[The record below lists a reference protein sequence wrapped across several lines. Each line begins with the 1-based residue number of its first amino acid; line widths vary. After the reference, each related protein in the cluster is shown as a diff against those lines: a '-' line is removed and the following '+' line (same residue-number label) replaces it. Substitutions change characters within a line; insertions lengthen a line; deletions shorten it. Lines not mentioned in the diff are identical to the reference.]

1 MGALKGETIHMTR
14 ALWLATTMLVAAP
27 FTAAA
32 QTAAPTSAAEAP
44 VPTGPA
50 SQAPAVDAVQQGV
63 LIFDPA
69 FFASSRPN
77 TALDMIARL
86 PGFSFDS
93 GDSDTR
99 GFAGAAGNVLINGDR
114 PSSKSDSLDDIL
126 SRISAAGVERIEL
139 IRGGAPGIDMRG
151 RSVVANVVL
160 TRTVQVETVLEANVY
175 TYPDG
180 YLGPV
185 LSGSWSRREG
195 DDQMEV
201 SFSATTDRTDG
212 TGDGYRR
219 RYSPSGVLIQ
229 EAELDRYDRF
239 RNLSGAAAW
248 QGRRG
253 GGLLRVNGVLGW
265 GEEIDSIDT
274 LIRAGTGRD
283 ERSENEGQEV
293 QAELGANWAR
303 PFGERFEL
311 ELTALQRYEADDDQS
326 RSISGLETAVFG
338 GETTEGE
345 TIGRAVLRFRQSDR
359 WAFEGGGEAAYNFLD
374 SATTYAEN
382 GVPIALPSASVKVE
396 ELRGELF
403 GQTTWRP
410 SPRLTVEAALRVE
423 VSEISQS
430 GDTDLSETFVY
441 PKPRVQLTWTPIAD
455 HQLRLRVEREVGQLD
470 FGDFTASADIDLNQ
484 VEGGNPELEPAKAWA
499 LEAVYER
506 RFWGEGALT
515 LTAVYKRWE
524 DLIDVIPLA
533 GGFEAVGNIGEG
545 ESSYQQA
552 VLTLPMDRLG
562 LSNARLSARAT
573 FNQSSVTDPLTGEDR
588 RFSDQIAFGCGVE
601 FNQDLRGGRW
611 SWGFEHG
618 CNLDDPV
625 EYRIR
630 EVRYYE
636 DEPFVTVHGQWKP
649 RPDLT
654 LRIDVGNATDR
665 ESRRQRFVHSGP
677 RDTAPLSFR
686 EERGQSATPWV
697 FFQMRKTL

>member
-1 MGALKGETIHMTR
+1 MTK
-14 ALWLATTMLVAAP
+14 ALWLATTMLVSAP
-27 FTAAA
+27 LTAAA
-32 QTAAPTSAAEAP
+32 QTTGQGAAPTSAAEAP

-50 SQAPAVDAVQQGV
+50 GQAPAFDAAQQGV
-63 LIFDPA
+63 LVFEPA
-69 FFASSRPN
+69 FFAGSSPN

-86 PGFSFDS
+86 PGFGFDS

-99 GFAGAAGNVLINGDR
+99 GFAGAAGNVLIDGDR
-114 PSSKSDSLDDIL
+114 PSSKSDSLDRIL
-126 SRISAAGVERIEL
+126 QRISADSVERIEL

-151 RSVVANVVL
+151 RSVVANIVL
-160 TRTVQVETVLEANVY
+160 KRTVQIQTVLEANVY

-185 LSGSWSRREG
+185 VNASWSRREG
-195 DDQMEV
+195 EDQLEA
-201 SFSATTDRTDG
+201 SSSATTDRTDG

-219 RYSPSGVLIQ
+219 RYNAAGALIQ
-229 EAELDRYDRF
+229 DAELDRYDRF
-239 RNLSGAAAW
+239 RNISGTAAW

-265 GEEIDSIDT
+265 GESIDSIDT
-274 LIRAGTGRD
+274 IIRSGTGRN
-283 ERSENEGQEV
+283 ERSENEGEEV
-293 QAELGANWAR
+293 QAELGANWSR
-303 PFGERFEL
+303 SLGDRTEL
-311 ELTALQRYEADDDQS
+311 ELTALQRYEADDDLS
-326 RSISGLETAVFG
+326 RSISGSNTAVFG
-338 GETTEGE
+338 GDSTEGE

-374 SATTYAEN
+374 SQTTYAEN

-396 ELRGELF
+396 ELRGEVF

-410 SPRLTVEAALRVE
+410 NPKLTIEAGLRVE

-430 GDTDLSETFVY
+430 GDSDLSETFVY

-455 HQLRLRVEREVGQLD
+455 HQLRLRFEREVGQLD

-524 DLIDVIPLA
+524 DLIDVIPLV

-545 ESSYQQA
+545 SSSYQQIQ
-552 VLTLPMDRLG
+552 VTLPMDRLG

-573 FNQSSVTDPLTGEDR
+573 VNQSSVTDALTGEDR
-588 RFSDQIAFGCGVE
+588 RFSGQIKFGCGVD

-618 CNLDDPV
+618 CNIDDPV
-625 EYRIR
+625 QYRIR
-630 EVRYYE
+630 EIRYIE
-636 DEPFVTVHGQWKP
+636 DEPFVVVYGQWKP

-665 ESRRQRFVHSGP
+665 ESRRERFVYSGP
-677 RDTAPLSFR
+677 RDVAPLSFR
-686 EERGQSATPWV
+686 EERGETATPWV
-697 FFQMRKTL
+697 FFQLRKTL